1 MRRVIL
7 FLLIS
12 TAFITG
18 IYASSTIPTQAWS
31 RDVGASG
38 YTDGAPIGGFG
49 AGTITWKNN
58 GDFYLSRLDIGT
70 GDEAGSFTAANTN
83 CKFFMYQKP
92 ASGAATVQRLD
103 SANLGTGQAVY
114 NSLFP
119 FAWVNYSGSRFS
131 VKAKVT
137 QYSPIIPE
145 DYQRVSYPVGVY
157 EWELTNPTTQN
168 YDAAIMLTWENPY
181 GSSASLVTDGNYTG
195 LVLNKAG
202 TGTPTLETQ
211 GEFCL
216 ASLSSANV
224 TVTRM
229 SAANRAALET
239 DFSTDGA
246 LSNTVGSNTIGAVAF
261 KVTLAPGQT
270 VRIPIILSWDIPITQ
285 SQYNAKWYRKYTQH
299 FNRLGTNSWAIAR
312 EALADRAVWEQKLDE
327 WVHRITDN
335 PNYPEWLKSMLLN
348 EMYIYFTAGTYWEA
362 GGASGQADNP
372 AENMFSHLE
381 SYIYDFYGTSD
392 VRFYGSWA
400 LFMNWPEIDKQCIKQ
415 FADSVYNNRSDR
427 PAGLGTTA
435 HDIGSRADVFTRWN
449 AYVYRDST
457 NWKDLN
463 SKLVLMVYRDWH
475 LTGRTDSD
483 FLDYCWQSC
492 KIAMEKTATQDADG
506 DGLPDSN
513 GIDQTYDD
521 MDLTGDTSYCGG
533 LYLASLLA
541 AKELAL
547 AKGETALAQTYQE
560 RFDFAQP
567 NFESQLWTGQYYK
580 IDTGSHDPTRIMSDQ
595 LCGQWYNK
603 ALGLPGIV
611 SDANAV
617 SSFQKIYDNNFAKFG
632 NGSHGVVN
640 VMNANGTIDSTSSQ
654 TEECWV
660 GTSWGV
666 AAGMVHH
673 GMEAQ
678 ADDIGQ
684 SLLNTIWN
692 TGQYWFRTPE
702 AFRINLTMP
711 RAMYYMRATAVWA
724 VKHAY
729 DSVHPAPT
737 YTPSP
742 TATNT
747 NTWDP
752 AFPTYTFT
760 ATATATATRTFTH
773 TPTITPTFAD
783 IRVNCGGPEHND
795 GTHIW
800 AADYGYTAG
809 TAAGPSGTVAGAPA
823 GQGTL
828 YQTERWG
835 MSAYTFN
842 NIPFGTYDITL
853 KFAETY
859 SGAYSV
865 GARVFDVFIEGT
877 RVLDNL
883 DIYAEAG
890 ASTALDKVFN
900 AVQVSDG
907 VLNISFSASVDNAN
921 ITAIEVVLVSQL
933 PTSTHTSTPTRTPTA
948 TFTYTATDTDTPDP
962 SWTKTFTNTHTN
974 TSTNTA
980 THTYTNTF
988 TITNTPTATFTAS
1001 TTPTRMGDIF
1011 IDCASN
1017 DNYTDGSGNLWLAD
1031 RAYGGGN
1038 AWGYVTAGSTND
1050 WYTGEI
1056 TLTNDDE
1063 LYQSERWSGS
1073 GNTLLQYNADT
1084 GNGMFEVELHF
1095 TEGFCTAAG
1104 CRQFNVALESLTV
1117 ETNLDIFAETGAQH
1131 AALVKTYY
1139 VEVTDGTLNIN
1150 LTQGSADWPLINAIK
1165 ISTYYPPTKTPTN
1178 TVPATATY
1186 TFSATSTFTNTST
1199 HTQTIAATNTYTDT
1213 VTDTATH
1220 TYTNTNT
1227 LTETATNTP
1236 ENTYTNTYTATHTHT
1251 YTVTDTTTDTHTAT
1265 ITYTPSDTVTGTP
1278 PATHTFTDTPTETYT
1293 HTFTQTY
1300 TDTPADTFTHTPEN
1314 TNTNT
1319 PQDTFTHTYTAT
1331 YTNTSTNTNTS
1342 TQTYTPSVT
1351 NTFTDTVTPGG
1362 PTLTFTDTPTET
1374 GTPTHT
1380 FTSSYTNTATNTH
1393 TSTAT
1398 YTNTLTHTYTNTATF
1413 TSTHSQTPSYT
1424 ASLTETPV
1432 FTQTYTFTYTS
1443 TNTPVFTATPTYTRV
1458 PADKQQITEVLPY
1471 PNPFNPALYNYIRI
1485 SFKIAQPDTKRLAL
1499 RIYSSSYRLIR
1510 EVAYEQAALTQIV
1523 NRGYIQYESK
1533 HLESLSNGTY
1543 YFVLIAGGQ
1552 GDETRSKVEKMIII
1566 K

>member
-1 MRRVIL
+1 MV
-7 FLLIS
+7 LLV
-12 TAFITG
+12 FITG
-18 IYASSTIPTQAWS
+18 LRASSIIPTQAWS

-58 GDFYLSRLDIGT
+58 GDFYLSRLDIGA
-70 GDEAGSFTAANTN
+70 GDETGTFTAANTN

-119 FAWVNYSGSRFS
+119 FAWVNYSGSRFN

-137 QYSPIIPE
+137 QYSPLIPE

-312 EALADRAVWEQKLDE
+312 EALADRSVWEQKLDE
-327 WVHRITDN
+327 WIHRITDN

-362 GGASGQADNP
+362 GAASGQADNP
-372 AENMFSHLE
+372 SENMFSHLE

-415 FADSVYNNRSDR
+415 FSDSVYNNRSDR

-475 LTGRTDSD
+475 LTGRTDSA
-483 FLDYCWQSC
+483 FLDYCWQPC

-541 AKELAL
+541 AKEMAL
-547 AKGETALAQTYQE
+547 AKGETALAQTYQD

-567 NFESQLWTGQYYK
+567 NFESQLWTGQYYR
-580 IDTGSHDPTRIMSDQ
+580 IDTDSHDPTRIMSDQ

-632 NGSHGVVN
+632 NGTHGVIN
-640 VMNANGTIDSTSSQ
+640 VMNANGTIDTTSSQ

-666 AAGMVHH
+666 AAGMIHQ

-702 AFRINLTMP
+702 AFRVNLTIP
-711 RAMYYMRATAVWA
+711 RAFYYMRATAVWA

-729 DSVHPAPT
+729 DSVHPVPT

-752 AFPTYTFT
+752 AYPTYTFT
-760 ATATATATRTFTH
+760 NTATATNTSTYTH
-773 TPTITPTFAD
+773 TATVTPTFAD
-783 IRVNCGGPEHND
+783 IRVNCGGAAHND

-809 TAAGPSGTVAGAPA
+809 TAAGPSGAVAGAPA

-877 RVLDNL
+877 RVLDDF
-883 DIYAEAG
+883 DIFAEAG
-890 ASTALDKVFN
+890 ASTALDKVFS

-907 VLNISFSASVDNAN
+907 VLNITFSASVDNAN
-921 ITAIEVVLVSQL
+921 ITAIEVVLVSQM
-933 PTSTHTSTPTRTPTA
+933 PTSTHTSTATRTPTA
-948 TFTYTATDTDTPDP
+948 TSTYTATDTQTPDP
-962 SWTKTFTNTHTN
+962 LWTKTFTYTYTD
-974 TSTNTA
+974 TATNTA
-980 THTYTNTF
+980 TYTYTNTY

-1001 TTPTRMGDIF
+1001 ITPTRIDDLF

-1017 DNYTDGSGNLWLAD
+1017 DNYTDGQGNIWLAD
-1031 RAYGGGN
+1031 QAYGGGN

-1104 CRQFNVALESLTV
+1104 CRQFNIALESLTV
-1117 ETNLDIFAETGAQH
+1117 ETNLDIYAETGAQR

-1150 LTQGSADWPLINAIK
+1150 LTQGSADWPLINAIR
-1165 ISTYYPPTKTPTN
+1165 ISTYYPPTNTPTN
-1178 TVPATATY
+1178 TVPETPTY
-1186 TFSATSTFTNTST
+1186 TFSATSTFSNTHTYTNTQT
-1199 HTQTIAATNTYTDT
+1199 YTQTPVSTSTY
-1213 VTDTATH
+1213 TDTATH
-1220 TYTNTNT
+1220 TYTDTY
-1227 LTETATNTP
+1227 TETATNTP
-1236 ENTYTNTYTATHTHT
+1236 VNTDTNTNTATYTHT
-1251 YTVTDTTTDTHTAT
+1251 YTVTDTATDTHTAT

-1278 PATHTFTDTPTETYT
+1278 PSTHTFTDTPTETYT
-1293 HTFTQTY
+1293 YTFTQTY
-1300 TDTPADTFTHTPEN
+1300 TETPADTFTHTPEN

-1331 YTNTSTNTNTS
+1331 YTYTSTNTNTS
-1342 TQTYTPSVT
+1342 TETYTPTIT
-1351 NTFTDTVTPGG
+1351 NTFTDTITPGG

-1380 FTSSYTNTATNTH
+1380 HTSSNTNTATNTN
-1393 TSTAT
+1393 TVTDTA
-1398 YTNTLTHTYTNTATF
+1398 TNTATDTVTHTNTYTATF
-1413 TSTHSQTPSYT
+1413 TATYSQTPSYT
-1424 ASLTETPV
+1424 SSLTETPV
-1432 FTQTYTFTYTS
+1432 FTQTHTFTYTA
-1443 TNTPVFTATPTYTRV
+1443 TETPVFTATPTYTKV
-1458 PADKQQITEVLPY
+1458 PADKQEITEVLPY
-1471 PNPFNPALYNYIRI
+1471 PNPFNPSRYNYVRI
-1485 SFKIAQPDTKRLAL
+1485 SFKIAQPDTERLSL

-1510 EVAYEQAALTQIV
+1510 EVSYERDALTQIV

-1533 HLESLSNGTY
+1533 HLETLSNGTY
-1543 YFVLIAGGQ
+1543 YFVLLAGEQ
-1552 GDETRSKVEKMIII
+1552 GDETRSRVQKIIII